1 MGASTQKTYNTFI
14 KGFITEAGP
23 LTFPENASIAEEN
36 CVLNRDG
43 SRQRRLGMDFEDGFV
58 LVGATLTSTGGVAA
72 HLWENVGNDA
82 NKNFAVVQVGT
93 RLLVFDAGQDSISGS
108 LLANLNGSPFWLAT
122 AQLEFASGNGWLF
135 ISGASRD
142 LLYLQYNAATGA
154 ITVEARDIFVRDIW
168 GIDDG
173 LAVDEQPASTTDSH
187 SYNLWNQGWP
197 VDKISAY
204 KTSTGNYPS
213 NTQQWFLGRKDD
225 NTFDP
230 AQLKETE
237 FGTTPAPRGKYL
249 ISPFNRSFWR
259 ISRTGW
265 TGVPTDDDITNPT
278 TVEFAFQR
286 IWLAGMQSDSP
297 PDTPTSPNLTGMV
310 LYSRTIRGTKDFN
323 QFHSDADPT
332 SEIDSELVDTDG
344 GFVIIP
350 DSGKIHRLVSIGASV
365 IVLAENGVWEI
376 NGGDQVFTATNQQ
389 VRKISSFGA
398 VAPRAVV
405 LAESTAF
412 YWSKGG
418 IYMLAPDSSGMLAS
432 TNITENSIQ
441 TFYNALDLP
450 TKRNT
455 VGVYDPA
462 NKTVR
467 WMYNDD
473 PGYTGATFV
482 SRYNKE
488 LVLDLSLEA
497 WYPNSISALDEP
509 SPYIAGYLPT
519 PDFLLRKEG
528 VRSRGDTM
536 VKYLVVQFINPST
549 NSAAVSFA
557 YYRDETFRDWKS
569 LDSIGTPFLSYFVT
583 GYEIMGDTARSKQAP
598 YIVVH
603 QKRTETRAVADV
615 DGNVVANNPSG
626 LYMQAQWGWSDSG
639 TSGKWANPQQVYR
652 LPRPYTLNLG
662 EEIDYGESV
671 ITTKNRVRGSGKA
684 LSLYFYSDGDKDFY
698 LHGWAI
704 TFTGKQNV

>member
-43 SRQRRLGMDFEDGFV
+43 SRQRRLGMDFEDNFD
-58 LVGATLTSTGGVAA
+58 LVSATIDSAAGVSSF
-72 HLWENVGNDA
+72 LWENVGNDA
-82 NKNFAVVQVGT
+82 SKNFAVVQVG
-93 RLLVFDAGQDSISGS
+93 RKLLVFDAGAASVSGS
-108 LLANLNGSPFWLAT
+108 LIANLDGSAFWVNE

-142 LLYLQYNAATGA
+142 LLYLEYDASTGVVT
-154 ITVEARDIFVRDIW
+154 IKNRDIWVRDIW
-168 GIDDG
+168 GVDDA
-173 LAVDEQPASTTDSH
+173 LEVDDHPATLSPSH
-187 SYNLWNQGWP
+187 RYNLWNQGWP
-197 VDKISAY
+197 DDKITAY
-204 KTSTGNYPS
+204 HAALSVYPS
-213 NTQQWFLGRKDD
+213 NAQQWFLGRKDD

-230 AQLKETE
+230 TQLKETD
-237 FGTTPAPRGKYL
+237 FGATPAPKGHYL

-259 ISRTGW
+259 TSRTGL
-265 TGVPTDDDITNPT
+265 TVPADGDTTHPS

-297 PDTPTSPNLTGMV
+297 LDTAVSPNLTGMV

-350 DSGKIHRLVSIGASV
+350 DSGKIHRLLALGASV
-365 IVLAENGVWEI
+365 VVLAENGVWEI

-389 VRKISSFGA
+389 VRKLSSFGA

-405 LAESTAF
+405 AAEADAF

-418 IYMLAPDSSGMLAS
+418 IYLLSPDSSGRLAA
-432 TNITENSIQ
+432 TNVTENTIQ
-441 TFYNALDLP
+441 SFYNALDLP
-450 TKRNT
+450 TKRNA
-455 VGVYDPA
+455 VGTYDAA
-462 NKTVR
+462 NKTVK
-467 WMYNDD
+467 WMYNND
-473 PGYTGATFV
+473 PGYTGNSFTA
-482 SRYNKE
+482 RYNHE

-497 WYPNSISALDEP
+497 WYPNSISSLDEP
-509 SPYIAGYLPT
+509 SPYIAGYLPS

-528 VRSRGDTM
+528 VRSRGDTFI
-536 VKYLVVQFINPST
+536 KYLVIQFVDPLT
-549 NSAAVSFA
+549 NTASISFA

-569 LDSIGTPFLSYFVT
+569 LDGAGTPFLSYFVT
-583 GYEIMGDTARSKQAP
+583 GYELMGDTARDKQAP
-598 YIVVH
+598 YITVH
-603 QKRTETRAVADV
+603 QKRTETRAVD
-615 DGNVVANNPSG
+615 DGGGNAVPNNPSG
-626 LYMQAQWGWSDSG
+626 LYMQAQWGWATSP
-639 TSGKWANPQQVYR
+639 TSGRWNNPQQVYR
-652 LPRPYTLNLG
+652 LPRPYTLTIG
-662 EEIDYGESV
+662 QDIDYGDSV
-671 ITTKNRVRGSGKA
+671 VTTKNRVRGSGKA

-698 LHGWAI
+698 LHGWAVS
-704 TFTGKQNV
+704 FTGKQNV

>member
-43 SRQRRLGMDFEDGFV
+43 SRQRRLGMDFEDDFA
-58 LVGATLTSTGGVAA
+58 LVSATITSTAGVSPF
-72 HLWENVGNDA
+72 LWENVGNDA
-82 NKNFAVVQVGT
+82 TKNFAVVQVGT
-93 RLLVFDAGQDSISGS
+93 RLLIFDAAAKSVSGNMV
-108 LLANLNGSPFWLAT
+108 ANLNGAPYWLAS

-142 LLYLQYNAATGA
+142 LLYLEYNASTGA
-154 ITVEARDIFVRDIW
+154 VSIQSRDIWVRDIW
-168 GIDDG
+168 GADDG
-173 LAVDEQPASTTDSH
+173 LAVDNHPATLSQEH
-187 SYNLWNQGWP
+187 RYNLWNQGWA
-197 VDKISAY
+197 DGKITAY
-204 KTSTGNYPS
+204 NTSQSNYPS
-213 NTQQWFLGRKDD
+213 NAQQWFLGRKDD

-230 AQLKETE
+230 AQLKEME
-237 FGTTPAPRGKYL
+237 FGSTPAPKGKYL

-259 ISRTGW
+259 ISRTGI
-265 TGVPTDDDITNPT
+265 TVPTDADDTHPT

-286 IWLAGMQSDSP
+286 IWLAGMQSKSP
-297 PDTPTSPNLTGMV
+297 PDTALSPNLTGMV

-350 DSGKIHRLVSIGASV
+350 DSGKIHRLLSLGASV
-365 IVLAENGVWEI
+365 VVLAENGVWEI

-405 LAESTAF
+405 GAESQAF

-418 IYMLAPDSSGMLAS
+418 IYLLAPDSSGQFAA

-450 TKRNT
+450 TKRNA
-455 VGVYDPA
+455 VGTYDSA

-473 PGYTGATFV
+473 PGYTGNSFI
-482 SRYNKE
+482 SRYNHE
-488 LVLDLSLEA
+488 LVLDLGLEA

-509 SPYIAGYLPT
+509 SPYIAGYLPS

-528 VRSRGDTM
+528 VRSRGDTFT
-536 VKYLVVQFINPST
+536 KYLVVQFVDPGS
-549 NSAAVSFA
+549 SAASISFA

-569 LDSIGTPFLSYFVT
+569 LDSVGTPFLSYFIT
-583 GYEIMGDTARSKQAP
+583 GYEIMGDTARNKQAP
-598 YIVVH
+598 YITVH
-603 QKRTETRAVADV
+603 QKRTETRAVD
-615 DGNVVANNPSG
+615 DGNGNAVADNPSG
-626 LYMQAQWGWSDSG
+626 LFMQAQWGWSDSP
-639 TSGKWANPQQVYR
+639 TSGRWSNPQQVYR
-652 LPRPYTLNLG
+652 LPRPYTLSIGQN
-662 EEIDYGESV
+662 IDYGDSV
-671 ITTKNRVRGSGKA
+671 VTTKNRVRGAGKA

-698 LHGWAI
+698 LHGWAT
-704 TFTGKQNV
+704 TFTGQQNV